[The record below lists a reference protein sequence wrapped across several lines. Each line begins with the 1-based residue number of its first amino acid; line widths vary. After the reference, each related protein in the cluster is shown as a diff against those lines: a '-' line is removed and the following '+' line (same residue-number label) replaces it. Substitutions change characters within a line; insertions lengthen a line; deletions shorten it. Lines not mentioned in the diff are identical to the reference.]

1 MGRFEIGSYEMS
13 MEKLNKKSLNRS
25 PRIARFRAGWAIYRQ
40 NLLGKIGLTLLVI
53 FALMALCS
61 FIPPLIDPMYQPMTG
76 VDPDIAKS
84 TGPSLRHWLG
94 TDFMGR
100 DILSQLLAGARVA
113 FMVGVSAAF
122 MSIVIGTT
130 IGMIAGY
137 MGKFVD
143 TLLMRLADMIMVMPT
158 LLVVLILSALFG
170 QLNIWIIVL
179 IIALFRWPGVSR
191 VIRAQTLSLKQ
202 RPFIEAAKVAGASHM
217 RIIFRHI
224 MPNVLP
230 LAFLYM
236 TFRVTSAIIIEA
248 ALAFLGFGDPST
260 VSWGM
265 MLQWVWKTGH
275 MFKAPY
281 WLLPPGICIS
291 LITLSFYMLGRAMDE
306 VLDPRLR
313 KEAETG

>member
-1 MGRFEIGSYEMS
+1 MKRHPDRPRETG
-13 MEKLNKKSLNRS
+13 NTRS
-25 PRIARFRAGWAIYRQ
+25 GWGDRLRENWVIFRQ
-40 NLLGKIGLTLLVI
+40 SLLGKIGMILLVC
-53 FALMALCS
+53 FGLMAITS
-61 FIPPLIDPMYQPMTG
+61 FLPPLIDPMYDPMTG
-76 VDPDIAKS
+76 VDPEIISS
-84 TGPSLRHWLG
+84 TGPSARHWLG

-122 MSIVIGTT
+122 MSIFLGTA
-130 IGMIAGY
+130 IGMVAGY
-137 MGKFVD
+137 AGRSID
-143 TLLMRLADMIMVMPT
+143 TLLMRAADIIMVMPT
-158 LLVVLILSALFG
+158 LLVVLILSSLFG
-170 QLNIWIIVL
+170 QLNIWTIVL

-191 VIRAQTLSLKQ
+191 VIRAQTLSLKN
-202 RPFIEAAKVAGASHM
+202 RPFIEAARVAGASHL
-217 RIIFRHI
+217 RIVFRHI

-248 ALAFLGFGDPST
+248 ALAFLGFGDPGT

-281 WLLPPGICIS
+281 WLLPPGLCIS

-313 KEAETG
+313 KEGQAE

>member
-1 MGRFEIGSYEMS
+1 MD
-13 MEKLNKKSLNRS
+13 
-25 PRIARFRAGWAIYRQ
+25 RFREGWAIYRQ

-53 FALMALCS
+53 FGLMALFS

-76 VDPDIAKS
+76 VDPNITKS
-84 TGPSLRHWLG
+84 IGPTFRHWLG

-100 DILSQLLAGARVA
+100 DIMSQLLAGARVA

-122 MSIVIGTT
+122 MSIVIGTA

-137 MGKFVD
+137 MGKFID

-158 LLVVLILSALFG
+158 LLVVLILAALFG
-170 QLNIWIIVL
+170 KLNIWTIVL

-313 KEAETG
+313 KEGEPK